1 MPPAFHA
8 IVVSLV
14 TGLFFF
20 TMIAVFARY
29 ALAWSGDAT
38 NSRLAVAADQGA
50 LWAAS
55 IGSVFIL
62 AAVVTGF
69 AIWAP
74 SAAIN
79 SPVMRNKI
87 LTAVLLLVTYGIFVA
102 IRLYAGERL
111 WLNRPLATFQVL
123 VAIAGFHWSMVTN
136 SIGGDIAGI
145 PSGYETIVALSGV
158 ETRFT
163 YYLPTWVLAVIAV
176 LSIAMLALAFTDRTP
191 DAEEEPVPAGRDA

>member
-8 IVVSLV
+8 MVVSLI

-20 TMIAVFARY
+20 ALLAVLFRVLLQWRNTDPRAP
-29 ALAWSGDAT
+29 
-38 NSRLAVAADQGA
+38 LAVAADLGA
-50 LWAAS
+50 LWSAV
-55 IGSVFIL
+55 IGTVLI
-62 AAVVTGF
+62 AGAVITGF

-79 SPVMRNKI
+79 SPVMRNKF
-87 LTAVLLLVTYGIFVA
+87 LTMTLLLVTYLIFIGIRWYVGPALWRSRVLSGF
-102 IRLYAGERL
+102 YA
-111 WLNRPLATFQVL
+111 L

-145 PSGYETIVALSGV
+145 PSGYETIVRLSGV

-163 YYLPTWVLAVIAV
+163 YYLPTWTLVTIAV
-176 LSIAMLALAFTDRTP
+176 LSIAMLVLAYTS
-191 DAEEEPVPAGRDA
+191 AGRKEPAEDADTAAGR